1 LRNRMTNRNEV
12 EFGEA
17 KSRESG
23 EEIPQSGNKR
33 QKCIDLITAMK
44 KEKTINAKP
53 VQLNGNEHISGAE
66 AILRC
71 LIEEG
76 VDTIFGYPGGAIM
89 PVYDKLLDYETRL
102 RHILTRHEQGA
113 AHAAQAYAMVT
124 GKAGVCFA
132 TSGPGATNLV
142 TGIANA
148 FLDSIPVVF
157 ITAQVVSGL
166 IGTDAF
172 QETDI
177 LGVSMPITK
186 WNSQIKT
193 PQDIPD
199 TIARAF
205 YIAKTGRPG
214 PVLIDI
220 AKDAQIEKL
229 DFKYKK
235 CEYLRSYNPNIPLHT
250 KEIESAAIMIN
261 HAEKPLILAGHG
273 VLLSRAENELRE
285 FAEKTGIPVAM
296 TLLGLSAFPNGHR
309 LYAGM
314 LGMHGNYGSNIL
326 TNEADLIIAIGMR
339 FDDRVTGNLKKYAK
353 NARIIHI
360 EIDEAEINKNV
371 QVDLEIHN
379 DAKEVL
385 RYLIPLVKE
394 NSFEKWIREFRIY
407 DKTEYEKVIK
417 SETQPQSG
425 EIRMGEVVK
434 GISDLTNGDA
444 IIVTDVGQNQMAAAR
459 YYKFT
464 QPNSLVTSGGMGTM
478 GFGLPASV
486 GAKIGKPEKQVV
498 AFLGD
503 GGFQMTIQELGTIF
517 QYQIPVKI
525 IILNNSFLG
534 MVRQWQDMF
543 FGKRYASTSLVN
555 PNFLKIAEAYDIPA
569 RRVSERADLKNSL
582 AEMIAADGP
591 YLLDILISKEANVLP
606 MVEPGASVSEIRLI
620 Y

>member
-1 LRNRMTNRNEV
+1 MKTEKAIAV
-12 EFGEA
+12 A
-17 KSRESG
+17 
-23 EEIPQSGNKR
+23 EEHL
-33 QKCIDLITAMK
+33 ID
-44 KEKTINAKP
+44 
-53 VQLNGNEHISGAE
+53 NEHISGAE
-66 AILRC
+66 ALLRC

-89 PVYDKLLDYETRL
+89 PVYDKLMDYEDKL
-102 RHILTRHEQGA
+102 KHILTRHEQGA

-124 GKAGVCFA
+124 GKPGICFA

-148 FLDSIPVVF
+148 FLDSVPMVF

-177 LGVSMPITK
+177 LGVSMPVTK
-186 WNSQIKT
+186 WNCQVKKS
-193 PQDIPD
+193 QDIPE
-199 TIARAF
+199 TIAKAF
-205 YIAKTGRPG
+205 YIAKSGRPG

-235 CEYLRSYNPNIPLHT
+235 CTRIRSYNPNFLLNT
-250 KEIESAAIMIN
+250 RAIESAAILIN

-273 VLLSRAENELRE
+273 VLIAKAEAELKA
-285 FAEKTGIPVAM
+285 FAEKTGIPVAL
-296 TLLGLSAFPNGHR
+296 TLLGLSAFPTGHR

-314 LGMHGNYGSNIL
+314 LGMHGNYGPNML

-371 QVDLEIHN
+371 MVDVEIHN
-379 DAKEVL
+379 DAKDVL
-385 RYLIPLVKE
+385 LHLIPLVNE
-394 NSFEKWIREFRIY
+394 TSHEKWIREFRIY
-407 DKTEYEKVIK
+407 DKIEYDKVIK
-417 SETQPQSG
+417 LETKPESG
-425 EIRMGEVVK
+425 KIRMGEVVRMV
-434 GISDLTNGDA
+434 SELTDGEA
-444 IIVTDVGQNQMAAAR
+444 IIVTDVGQNQMMAAR
-459 YYKFT
+459 YYKFSK
-464 QPNSLVTSGGMGTM
+464 PNSFVTSGGMGTM
-478 GFGLPASV
+478 GFGLPASI
-486 GAKIGKPEKQVV
+486 GSKLGKPEKQVV

-503 GGFQMTIQELGTIF
+503 GGFQMTIQELGTIL
-517 QYQIPVKI
+517 QYKVPVKV
-525 IILNNSFLG
+525 IILNNDFLG

-543 FGKRYASTSLVN
+543 FDKRYASTEMVN
-555 PNFLKIAEAYDIPA
+555 PDFVKVIDGFSIPA
-569 RRVSERADLKNSL
+569 KKVVERKDLKNSL
-582 AEMIAADGP
+582 IEMLDAKGP
-591 YLLDILISKEANVLP
+591 YFLVITVEKEGNVFP
-606 MVEPGASVSEIRLI
+606 MVEPGSSVSEIRLT